1 MELRFIFLYG
11 FNYRKYN
18 FFFIFLDMVLFY
30 IKILLDF
37 IVFFIN
43 C

>member
-1 MELRFIFLYG
+1 MELRFIFLYC
-11 FNYRKYN
+11 FDYRKYN
-18 FFFIFLDMVLFY
+18 FFIFLDMVLFY